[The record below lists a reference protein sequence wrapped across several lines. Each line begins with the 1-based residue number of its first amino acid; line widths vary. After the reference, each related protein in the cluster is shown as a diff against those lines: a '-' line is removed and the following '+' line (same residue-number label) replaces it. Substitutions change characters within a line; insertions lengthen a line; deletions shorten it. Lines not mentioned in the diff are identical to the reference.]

1 MKHLVFRY
9 ELLTNDINLKGYPN
23 GIPDCFKAFKVIDG
37 RTVFI
42 DKEDG
47 TLGCYGLQDGCNY
60 PTKYAVLRSWC
71 EEVEL

>member
-1 MKHLVFRY
+1 MKQLVFRY
-9 ELLTNDINLKGYPN
+9 ELLTHDINLKGYPN

-37 RTVFI
+37 RTVFV

-47 TLGCYGLQDGCNY
+47 TLVCYGLQDGCNY

-71 EEVEL
+71 EVVEL

>member
-1 MKHLVFRY
+1 MKQMVFRY
-9 ELLTNDINLKGYPN
+9 ELMTKDINLKGYPN

-37 RTVFI
+37 RTVFV

-47 TLGCYGLQDGCNY
+47 TLVCYGLQDGCNY
-60 PTKYAVLRSWC
+60 PTKYSVLSSWC